1 MKVFGDTV
9 HFIALLSTGDRWHA
23 RAVAISRESPGPLIT
38 TEWVLTEV
46 GDAFSHPVARRKFI
60 RLLQILREQPDVEIV
75 RSDQDEVRLPD
86 IERGFVGKGLPERHF
101 PACRT
106 RRPRRSIVRPT
117 TVGQGGTRRPSP
129 KFEGFGC
136 RNYSFEAHLCGS
148 CVHYDLPVRLHA
160 CSPPRLAATQLARS
174 SVLNRLIAPTGLSPA
189 LTPASRARRVLR
201 SDSCEMQPLAPPRP
215 RHSPTPVRVLAVLGG
230 ANAKAIS

>member
-1 MKVFGDTV
+1 MALDRGANLRMAGQLPSPCSGLRDQSTYERGLGQNRHDPPYGAKVR
-9 HFIALLSTGDRWHA
+9 LSILRQ
-23 RAVAISRESPGPLIT
+23 L
-38 TEWVLTEV
+38 
-46 GDAFSHPVARRKFI
+46 
-60 RLLQILREQPDVEIV
+60 LREQPDVEIV
-75 RSDQDEVRLPD
+75 RSDVRLPD
-86 IERGFVGKGLPERHF
+86 IERGFVAKGLPERHF

-117 TVGQGGTRRPSP
+117 TVGQGRTRRPSP

-148 CVHYDLPVRLHA
+148 CVHYGLPVRLHA

-201 SDSCEMQPLAPPRP
+201 SDS
-215 RHSPTPVRVLAVLGG
+215 
-230 ANAKAIS
+230 